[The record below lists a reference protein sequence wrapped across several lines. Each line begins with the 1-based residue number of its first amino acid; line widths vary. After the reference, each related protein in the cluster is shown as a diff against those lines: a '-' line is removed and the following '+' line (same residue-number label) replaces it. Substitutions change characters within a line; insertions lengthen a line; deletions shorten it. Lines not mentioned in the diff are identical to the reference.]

1 MNTIGLN
8 VCEVCGTQSLD
19 HAGWF
24 SIAGGGRQ
32 MEILPWTD
40 SVRERDDCRHACCGD
55 HLQQL
60 LFNSAIEECST
71 SFNWFSSTHRGAW
84 NAAALVPPDPQAAA
98 TSSESIEESI
108 MKIVGEIDSVLGS
121 SSVEDEDQTS
131 FDA

>member
-1 MNTIGLN
+1 MNTIGLD
-8 VCEVCGTQSLD
+8 VCELCGTQSFD

-24 SIAGGGRQ
+24 SIAGSGHA
-32 MEILPWTD
+32 MEILPWSD
-40 SVRERDDCRHACCGD
+40 SARERTDCRHACCGD
-55 HLQQL
+55 HLQKL

-84 NAAALVPPDPQAAA
+84 NAAALVPPQAGS
-98 TSSESIEESI
+98 TSESIEDSI

-121 SSVEDEDQTS
+121 STSADEEDQTS

>member
-24 SIAGGGRQ
+24 SIAGSGRS
-32 MEILPWTD
+32 MEILPWAD
-40 SVRERDDCRHACCGD
+40 SVSERTDYRHACCGD

-60 LFNSAIEECST
+60 LFNSAIEECTT

-84 NAAALVPPDPQAAA
+84 NAAALVPPQPQAAS
-98 TSSESIEESI
+98 TSESIEDSI
-108 MKIVGEIDSVLGS
+108 MKIVSEIDAVLGNS
-121 SSVEDEDQTS
+121 PSNDEEDQTS